1 MLLQD
6 LLNRCGWN
14 NKHLQDD
21 IRYQRYGYILFI
33 LSIVDGIISIN
44 KIMLDIINMDT
55 DLINQF
61 VWNNQIL

>member
-21 IRYQRYGYILFI
+21 IRYQRYGYILVK
-33 LSIVDGIISIN
+33 LSIVDGIIIFP
-44 KIMLDIINMDT
+44 KLVLDIMNMDT
-55 DLINQF
+55 DLIKQF
-61 VWNNQIL
+61 EWNNQIL

>member
-21 IRYQRYGYILFI
+21 IRYRRYGYILFI
-33 LSIVDGIISIN
+33 LSIVECGWNNKHPQDGIGY
-44 KIMLDIINMDT
+44 
-55 DLINQF
+55 
-61 VWNNQIL
+61 